1 MPDIP
6 IPAINECAI
15 AFDIDDGK
23 FIFISS
29 GVSLVLGYI
38 ADDFYK
44 NNKLPHEIIHPGDN
58 AEVKLITDNVT
69 EDKFVELNYRII
81 TADGEVKRV
90 HEKRDLIVNKDNG
103 HKISFSIIK
112 EQPAGPAESRHE
124 RTVSEKLDK
133 IGIAVEIKKTTKK
146 LDTFIES
153 VTDAFFLLDQEWRFV
168 KVNAAFEQIF
178 NKTREEVTG
187 RLLPEV
193 FPGIQSTNFAQA
205 CRIAISENEM
215 MKFTACIEPLNKWFD
230 TTVYPSPEGITIFA
244 KNITDEKRVMEELIW
259 TKNSL
264 EGVLN
269 NTEDQIWSVDKELNY
284 VYINKAYRNR
294 LKMLGVEPKE
304 GEPFQNTRRSQ
315 AITNKWKKFYD
326 RAFKGG
332 VFTIVDKGIDPT
344 TKGLLNF
351 EISFH
356 PIINSDKII
365 TGVGCL
371 AKNIT
376 QRLKTEKAIV
386 EQNGRLRLIASL
398 TSHELRRPVASLL
411 GLLNIIDRTNIYNP
425 DNFEIMDH
433 LFTVGNEIDE
443 VIRLIINETFTDD
456 LLNEDY
462 KKT

>member
-6 IPAINECAI
+6 IPAVNECAI
-15 AFDIDDGK
+15 AFDTDDGK
-23 FIFISS
+23 FIFVSS
-29 GVSLVLGYI
+29 GVSSVLGYT
-38 ADDFYK
+38 ADDLYK
-44 NNKLPHEIIHPGDN
+44 NTNLCLEIIHPEDKN
-58 AEVKLITDNVT
+58 SVKLLSDNIS
-69 EDKFVELNYRII
+69 EGRFLELSYRIL
-81 TADGEVKRV
+81 TAAGVVKWV
-90 HEKRDLIVNKDNG
+90 HEKKDLITNQDTG
-103 HKISFSIIK
+103 HRISFSIIK
-112 EQPAGPAESRHE
+112 EQPAETVESKLKKA
-124 RTVSEKLDK
+124 VSDKLDK
-133 IGIAVEIKKTTKK
+133 SGIAVEIKKTTKK
-146 LDTFIES
+146 LDIFIES
-153 VTDAFFLLDQEWRFV
+153 VNDAFFLLDQEWRFV
-168 KVNAAFEQIF
+168 KVNAAFERIF
-178 NKTREEVTG
+178 NKKREEVTG

-193 FPGIQSTNFAQA
+193 FPGIQFTNFGRA
-205 CRIAISENEM
+205 CRIAVSENEM
-215 MKFTACIEPLNKWFD
+215 MRFTACFEPLNKWFD

-244 KNITDEKRVMEELIW
+244 KNITDEKRVMEELMW

-264 EGVLN
+264 EGLIN
-269 NTEDQIWSVDKELNY
+269 NTDDQIWSVDRDLNY
-284 VYINKAYRNR
+284 VYINNAYCNR
-294 LKMLGVEPKE
+294 LKQLGIEPKK

-315 AITNKWKKFYD
+315 AITNKWKKFYE
-326 RAFKGG
+326 RAFKGE
-332 VFTIVDKGIDPT
+332 VYTIVDKGVDPA

-356 PIINSDKII
+356 PIINSDNVI

-376 QRLKTEKAIV
+376 QRLKIEKAIV
-386 EQNGRLRLIASL
+386 AQNGRLRLIASL

-462 KKT
+462 KKI